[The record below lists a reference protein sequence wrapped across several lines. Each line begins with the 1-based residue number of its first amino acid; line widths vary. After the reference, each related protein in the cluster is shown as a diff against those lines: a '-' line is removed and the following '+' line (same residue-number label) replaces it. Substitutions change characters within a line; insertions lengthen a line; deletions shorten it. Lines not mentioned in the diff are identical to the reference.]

1 MDQQARL
8 KRQMSAT
15 ALRSHRKLRISSA
28 ASSSRQSLTAS
39 VWTLRAMQAG
49 QTMRT
54 DTGEIIHLE
63 DYRPTDFV
71 LERVDLTFEL
81 DPTETKVEARLIFH
95 RREGVSADAPLVL
108 DGDEL
113 KITGLLLDQEE
124 IPAGHYDAAEHT
136 LTIRN
141 LPESAPFE
149 VTITTESNPEANTTL
164 MGLYRTSNVY
174 CTQCEAEGFR
184 RITYFPDRPDVLAVY
199 TVNIIADKATAP
211 LLLSNGNYL
220 GGAGMGDGRHFA
232 AWYDPHPKPS
242 YLFALVAGDL
252 GVVED
257 TFTTVSG
264 RDVALKIYVEH
275 GKEPRA
281 AYAMD
286 ALKRSM
292 TWDEE
297 RFGREYD
304 LDIFMI
310 VAVSDFNMGAMENKG
325 LNVFN
330 DKYVLAD
337 PETATDADYANIE
350 AIIAHEYFHN
360 WTGNRITCR
369 DWFQL
374 CLKEGL
380 TVYRDHEF
388 SADQR
393 SRTVKRIAEVRH
405 LKAEQFPED
414 AGPLAHPVRPTKFR
428 EINNFYTTTV
438 YEKGSEVTRMIAT
451 LLGADL
457 FKQGM
462 DLYFDRHDGQAVTI
476 EDFVA
481 CFAEVSKR
489 DLTQFSLWYHQAGT
503 PLVSVSTAYD
513 AAKQTLTLSLEQ
525 MVPPTPG
532 QNAKEPMYI
541 PLRIGLLLEDGSEA
555 KVAAVSG
562 AEMTGDVLHLVD
574 RTQTVVLSGIVSRPV
589 LSLNRGFSAPI
600 NLHFEQT
607 DADRAH
613 IARYES
619 DLFARWQALNDLAL
633 PNLVAAAAS
642 AKAGEAVQCDAS
654 LIDALLA
661 AAADGDLEPAFRAQA
676 LALPSEA
683 DIAREIGGNND
694 PDAIHAGRQQ
704 IMVAIA
710 KAGQA
715 IFEKLADEMVVTG
728 PFSPDA
734 ASAGRRALRNTALSY
749 LVYAEN
755 NLARAVDAFKSAN
768 NMTDLSQALTIL
780 AHRFPDAAETADAL
794 ASFKTRFAGNALV
807 IDKWFTIQATI
818 PGAAA
823 LARVQALMADPL
835 FNGSNPN
842 RVRALVGTFAFSN
855 PTGFNRADGE
865 GYRFLARQILG
876 IDPRNP
882 QLAAR
887 ILTSMRSWRSLESG
901 RAEKARNALREISGA
916 PKLSADVSD
925 IVERMLKG

>member
-1 MDQQARL
+1 
-8 KRQMSAT
+8 
-15 ALRSHRKLRISSA
+15 
-28 ASSSRQSLTAS
+28 
-39 VWTLRAMQAG
+39 
-49 QTMRT
+49 MRT
-54 DTGEIIHLE
+54 DTGEIILLE
-63 DYRPTDFV
+63 DYKPTDFV

-95 RREGVSADAPLVL
+95 RREGVAADVPLVL

-113 KITGLLLDQEE
+113 KMTGLLLDQET
-124 IPAGHYDAAEHT
+124 IDPAHYDAT
-136 LTIRN
+136 DDNLTIRN
-141 LPESAPFE
+141 LPAEVPFE
-149 VTITTESNPEANTTL
+149 ITITTEINPEANTTL
-164 MGLYRTSNVY
+164 MGLYRTKNVY

-184 RITYFPDRPDVLAVY
+184 RITYFPDRPDVLSVY

-232 AWYDPHPKPS
+232 AWFDPHPKPS

-257 TFTTVSG
+257 TFTTLSG
-264 RDVALKIYVEH
+264 REVALKIYVEH

-292 TWDEE
+292 KWDEE
-297 RFGREYD
+297 VFGREYD
-304 LDIFMI
+304 LDILMI

-388 SADQR
+388 SADMR

-405 LKAEQFPED
+405 LKSEQFPED
-414 AGPLAHPVRPTKFR
+414 AGPLAHPVRPTKYR

-451 LLGADL
+451 LLGDEM
-457 FKQGM
+457 FKKGM
-462 DLYFDRHDGQAVTI
+462 DLYFERHDGQAVTI
-476 EDFVA
+476 EDFVR
-481 CFAEVSKR
+481 CFADASGR
-489 DLTQFSLWYHQAGT
+489 DLTQFALWYHQAGT
-503 PLVSVSTAYD
+503 PLVTVSADYD

-525 MVPPTPG
+525 MVPATPG
-532 QNAKEPMYI
+532 QPNKEPMHI
-541 PLRIGLLLEDGSEA
+541 PLRFGLILPNGSEA
-555 KVAAVSG
+555 TASAVSG
-562 AEMTGDVLHLVD
+562 GEVTGDVLHLTE
-574 RTQTVVLSGIVSRPV
+574 RSQTVVFEGISARPV
-589 LSLNRGFSAPI
+589 VSLNRGFSTPI
-600 NLHFEQT
+600 NLHFEQSV
-607 DADRAH
+607 ADRAH
-613 IARYES
+613 IARHES
-619 DLFARWQALNDLAL
+619 DLFARWQALNDLAT
-633 PNLVAAAAS
+633 PNLVAATES
-642 AKAGEAVQCDAS
+642 ARNGVPAECDPA
-654 LIDALLA
+654 LVEALLA
-661 AAADGDLEPAFRAQA
+661 AASDETLEPAFRAQV

-704 IMVAIA
+704 VMTAIA
-710 KAGQA
+710 KAGRDVFA
-715 IFEKLADEMVVTG
+715 RLADEMTVPG
-728 PFSPDA
+728 PFTPDA
-734 ASAGRRALRNTALSY
+734 DSAGRRALRNTALSY

-755 NLARAVDAFKSAN
+755 EPDRALKAFRDAN

-780 AHRFPDAAETADAL
+780 AHRFPHHAGTAEAL
-794 ASFKTRFAGNALV
+794 SEFKTRFEDNALV
-807 IDKWFTIQATI
+807 IDKWFSIQATI
-818 PGAAA
+818 PGEGA
-823 LARVQALMADPL
+823 LKRVQALMDDPL
-835 FNGSNPN
+835 FNASNPN
-842 RVRALVGTFAFSN
+842 RVRSLLGTFAFAN
-855 PTGFNRADGE
+855 PTGFNRLDGE
-865 GYRFLARQILG
+865 GYRFLAKNILA
-876 IDPRNP
+876 IDPKNP

-887 ILTSMRSWRSLESG
+887 ILTSMRSWRALESQ
-901 RAEKARNALREISGA
+901 RADHARNALREIAAAS
-916 PKLSADVSD
+916 KLSPDVSD